1 MKKIIVMM
9 MFCVVFCM
17 GCLEKKPLI
26 DSEKAGAVAI
36 EYMNSKYNQDF
47 ELLSC
52 EPSKDWGI
60 ENQKSYAK
68 AQVSLNG
75 DIYYVDLRLSEN
87 NKSDWKVYN
96 DSYMDIIA
104 YPFFRNNMDNI
115 LHDELDIKEFKSYV
129 CTRSAGFDSDFPV
142 ITENDTLKEIA
153 DSYAIA
159 LIYKI
164 DMPESSHYEG
174 MDEDIQNALDP
185 YFPNGIVYTYI
196 DVYSDGCY
204 NRCKEEPE
212 KYHDEKPLFSYDI
225 EIKGKPY
232 QK

>member
-1 MKKIIVMM
+1 
-9 MFCVVFCM
+9 M

-26 DSEKAGAVAI
+26 DSEKAGTVAV

-52 EPSKDWGI
+52 KPSKDWGI

-75 DIYYVDLRLSEN
+75 DIYYVNLCLSEN

-115 LHDELDIKEFKSYV
+115 LHDELDIKKFTSYV
-129 CTRSAGFDSDFPV
+129 CTRSAGFDSNFPV

-153 DSYAIA
+153 DSYSIA
-159 LIYKI
+159 LMYFI

-174 MDEDIQNALDP
+174 IDEDIQKVLAP
-185 YFPNGIVYTYI
+185 YFPHGIV
-196 DVYSDGCY
+196 DVSVNVYRDDIYSSV
-204 NRCKEEPE
+204 KEESAIFNN
-212 KYHDEKPLFSYDI
+212 KDALFSYEFRI
-225 EIKGKPY
+225 ENKPY